1 LAEEIEIVVEDQE
14 DLAETAESQAQ
25 ADQEL
30 AVEGYIE
37 HLQRLKAEFDN
48 YRKRVERER
57 GQLEDRITGDF
68 CKKLLPI
75 LDDLERTLTHTR
87 GSSEAM
93 LTGIKLVYKN
103 LWGLLEREG
112 LSRIPAVG
120 QAFDPHIHEAVM
132 VEADHSG
139 QSEIVAE
146 EIQPG
151 YMHRGRLLRPAK
163 VKVLKGSG

>member
-1 LAEEIEIVVEDQE
+1 LAKDIEIVVEDLE
-14 DLAETAESQAQ
+14 DLREPEEIQDEAEQDLS
-25 ADQEL
+25 
-30 AVEGYIE
+30 VEGYIE

-75 LDDLERTLTHTR
+75 LDDLERTFTHTK

-93 LTGIKLVYKN
+93 LAGIKLVYKN
-103 LWGLLEREG
+103 LLGLLEREG
-112 LSRIPAVG
+112 LSRIPALGEV
-120 QAFDPHIHEAVM
+120 FDPHIHEAVM

-139 QSEIVAE
+139 QSEMVTE
-146 EIQPG
+146 EIQRG
-151 YMHRGRLLRPAK
+151 YMHKGRLLRPAK
-163 VKVLKGSG
+163 VKVSR